1 VLFPPL
7 ARRMSLLDTT
17 RNCILVAAAT
27 LMDRQRQASAKQRV
41 EGYRVGCA
49 MSEASGCKV
58 GGVRPSVK
66 SGGGGQS
73 EQGGLVHGDYFW
85 FCGSSGGLAGLC
97 WAAASGQRTTTK
109 RRCLPQVTSR

>member
-17 RNCILVAAAT
+17 RSCILVAAAT
-27 LMDRQRQASAKQRV
+27 LIDRQRQASAKQRV

-58 GGVRPSVK
+58 GV
-66 SGGGGQS
+66 SGP
-73 EQGGLVHGDYFW
+73 
-85 FCGSSGGLAGLC
+85 A
-97 WAAASGQRTTTK
+97 
-109 RRCLPQVTSR
+109 